1 LGLPSGTKLG
11 PYEIQSPLGA
21 GGMGEVYRAR
31 DTRLD
36 RSVAIKVLPQQFAR
50 DAAMKQRFDRE
61 ARTIS
66 TLNHPNIC
74 HLYDV
79 GSQNSTDFLVM
90 ELLEGESLSDRLSK
104 GPLPLETA
112 LKTAIEIAGA
122 LDRAHRAGIVHRD
135 LKPGNIMLTKTG
147 AKLLDFGLAKTAA
160 TGTILDS
167 QAVTEATQT
176 SPLTARGSLLG
187 TFQYMSPE
195 QLEGKEADVR
205 SDIFSFGAVLYEM
218 FTGQRAFGGSTPA
231 SIIAAV
237 LNSKP
242 KPILGIQPLTPPAL
256 DRLVWTCLEKDPE
269 LRWQTAYDIKL
280 HLGAIDELGGPAIL
294 PSSQRRSLSRTAMVA
309 VAAVLV
315 MTSTIVWWLP
325 RSAVPGAQVHA
336 SVLPPEGQQFDPN
349 NFALSPDGSMIAYTT
364 VGQRGGLW
372 IRRLATG
379 KDEQLPGTDPASSP
393 FWSPDSRSIGFFSNS
408 MLRRVDVA
416 GGPAVT
422 LAEVHGERGAT
433 WGADGTILFAPD
445 YGKSGLRRVSAEG
458 GPLTA
463 VTQVDAARGEDSHRW
478 PSLLPDG
485 HHVLFFVS
493 STRTPFG
500 SNPNDNI
507 AGLYLLDLKTGRT
520 SYLTHSDSGAQ
531 YAKGY
536 LFYALQHN
544 LVAQAFSSD
553 GRILDAPQPVAEQV
567 RSDANQWHAG
577 FSVSDRLIAW
587 ATAPSM
593 TSRLAWFNRDGKEIG
608 TVDVKGSPYVVSL
621 SPDGRKVATSVGQPD
636 GDADVWVYDLV
647 HGGET
652 RLTFSNN
659 VGFAPIWTPDGQ
671 AVTYISAERDA
682 GGDEIVSK
690 SSTGLGTEAV
700 VVAHASRVVPNSW
713 SPDGRHLLYMNFAGG
728 RGPRLWV
735 HDIGSNPSDHPLLHT
750 DLSAGEARFSP
761 DGKWIAYSSGY
772 EVYVVPY
779 PSLSTRYA
787 ISSSESAQPVWAR
800 DGRQL
805 YLIAADGTLM
815 SASLM
820 ERSDGLQVGAPRAL
834 FQTNIIQV
842 VEAYTQF
849 DVSPDGS
856 RFLINTRVEHDRQPI
871 SIIEN
876 WISGLKK

>member
-1 LGLPSGTKLG
+1 
-11 PYEIQSPLGA
+11 
-21 GGMGEVYRAR
+21 MGEVYRAR

-50 DAAMKQRFDRE
+50 DAEMKQRFDRE

-79 GSQNSTDFLVM
+79 GSQNGVDFLVM
-90 ELLEGESLSDRLSK
+90 ELLEGESLADRLSK

-112 LKTAIEIAGA
+112 LKTAVEIAEA

-147 AKLLDFGLAKTAA
+147 AKLLDFGLAKPAV
-160 TGTILDS
+160 TGSFLDS
-167 QAVTEATQT
+167 QAVTEVTQT
-176 SPLTARGSLLG
+176 SPLTAQGLLVG
-187 TFQYMSPE
+187 TFQYMAPE
-195 QLEGKEADVR
+195 QIEGREADVR

-218 FTGQRAFGGSTPA
+218 VTGQRAFGGSTPA
-231 SIIAAV
+231 SVIAAV
-237 LNSKP
+237 LHSKP
-242 KPILGIQPLTPPAL
+242 KPILGIQPLTPSAL
-256 DRLVWTCLEKDPE
+256 VRLVGTCLEKDPE

-280 HLGAIDELGGPAIL
+280 HLDAIHKLGGSAIL
-294 PSSQRRSLSRTAMVA
+294 PSSQRRNLSRRAVVA
-309 VAAVLV
+309 VAAMLV
-315 MTSTIVWWLP
+315 VASTIVWWFP
-325 RSAVPGAQVHA
+325 RSAVPGVPVHS

-349 NFALSPDGSMIAYTT
+349 NFALSPDGSMMAYIT

-372 IRRLATG
+372 LRRLATG
-379 KDEQLPGTDPASSP
+379 KDQQLPGTDSASFP
-393 FWSPDSRSIGFFSNS
+393 FWSPDSRSIGFFGNS
-408 MLRRVDVA
+408 VLSRVDVD
-416 GGPAVT
+416 GGPVVT
-422 LAEVHGERGAT
+422 LAEVHGLRGAT

-445 YGKSGLRRVSAEG
+445 YGRSGLRRVSAQG
-458 GPLTA
+458 GPVTA
-463 VTQVDAARGEDSHRW
+463 VTHVDSARGEDSHRW
-478 PSLLPDG
+478 PFLLPDG
-485 HHVLFFVS
+485 RHVLFFMS

-500 SNPNDNI
+500 SNPNDDI
-507 AGLYLLDLKTGRT
+507 AGLYLLDLKTGKT

-536 LFYALQHN
+536 LFYALQNN
-544 LVAQAFSSD
+544 LVAQGLGSD
-553 GRILDAPQPVAEQV
+553 GRVLDAPQPVAEQV
-567 RSDANQWHAG
+567 RNDANQWHAG
-577 FSVSDRLIAW
+577 FSVSDRLIVW

-608 TVDVKGSPYVVSL
+608 TVNVKGSPYVVSL
-621 SPDGRKVATSVGQPD
+621 SPDGTKAATSVGQP
-636 GDADVWVYDLV
+636 GGADVWVYDLV

-652 RLTFSNN
+652 RLTFGNN
-659 VGFAPIWTPDGQ
+659 VGFAPIWTPDGR
-671 AVTYISAERDA
+671 AVTYVSAQRDA
-682 GGDEIVSK
+682 GGGEIVSK
-690 SSTGLGTEAV
+690 PSTGQGTEAA

-713 SPDGRHLLYMNFAGG
+713 SPDARHLLYMNFAGG
-728 RGPRLWV
+728 KGPRVWV
-735 HDIGSNPSDHPLLHT
+735 HDIGSDPSDHELLHT

-772 EVYVVPY
+772 QVYVVPY

-787 ISSSESAQPVWAR
+787 ISRGEAAQPVWAR

-805 YLIAADGTLM
+805 YFIAVDGTLM

-820 ERSDGLQVGAPRAL
+820 ERADGLQVGPPRAL

>member
-1 LGLPSGTKLG
+1 MALTSGTKLG
-11 PYEIQSPLGA
+11 PYEIQSPLGV

-36 RSVAIKVLPQQFAR
+36 RIVAIKILPAAFASDAERLLRFQQ
-50 DAAMKQRFDRE
+50 E
-61 ARTIS
+61 ARVLS
-66 TLNHPNIC
+66 ALNHPNIC

-79 GSQNSTDFLVM
+79 GNQNNTDFLVM
-90 ELLEGESLSDRLSK
+90 ELLVGESLADRLTK

-112 LKTAIEIAGA
+112 LKTAVEIAEA

-135 LKPGNIMLTKTG
+135 LKPGNIMLTKAG

-160 TGTILDS
+160 TGTFVDS
-167 QAVTEATQT
+167 QAVTEAKQT
-176 SPLTARGSLLG
+176 SPLTAQGSLVG

-195 QLEGKEADVR
+195 QIEGKEADVR

-218 FTGQRAFGGSTPA
+218 VTGQRAFGGSTPA

-242 KPILGIQPLTPPAL
+242 KPILALQPLTPPAL
-256 DRLVWTCLEKDPE
+256 DRLVSTCLEKDPE
-269 LRWQTAYDIKL
+269 LRWQTAHDIKL
-280 HLGAIDELGGPAIL
+280 HLGAIRELSGPAIL
-294 PSSQRRSLSRTAMVA
+294 SSSQRRYLSRSAMVA

-315 MTSTIVWWLP
+315 IASTSAWWFA
-325 RSAVPGAQVHA
+325 RSAVPGPQVHS

-349 NFALSPDGSMIAYTT
+349 NFSLSPDGSMIAYTT

-372 IRRLATG
+372 IRRLVTG

-408 MLRRVDVA
+408 MLKRVDVA

-422 LAEVHGERGAT
+422 LAEVHGERGAA
-433 WGADGTILFAPD
+433 WGQDGTILLAPD
-445 YGKSGLRRVSAEG
+445 FGKSGLRRVSAQG

-463 VTQVDAARGEDSHRW
+463 VTQVDSARGEDSHRW
-478 PSLLPDG
+478 PFLLPDG

-544 LVAQAFSSD
+544 LVAQRLGTD

-567 RSDANQWHAG
+567 RNDANQWHAG

-587 ATAPSM
+587 AMAPNL
-593 TSRLAWFNRDGKEIG
+593 TSRLTWFNRDGKEIG
-608 TVDVKGSPYVVSL
+608 NVDVKGSPYVVSL
-621 SPDGRKVATSVGQPD
+621 SPDGRKVATSVGQPG

-652 RLTFSNN
+652 RLTFGNN

-671 AVTYISAERDA
+671 AVTYISTERDA
-682 GGDEIVSK
+682 AGNEIVSK
-690 SSTGLGTEAV
+690 PSTGLGTEAV

-761 DGKWIAYSSGY
+761 DGKWIAYTSGY

-787 ISSSESAQPVWAR
+787 IWSGEAAQPVWAR

-805 YLIAADGTLM
+805 YFIAADGTLM
-815 SASLM
+815 SASVM
-820 ERSDGLQVGAPRAL
+820 EKSDGLQVGAPRAL

-842 VEAYTQF
+842 IEAYTQF

-876 WISGLKK
+876 WFSGLKQ